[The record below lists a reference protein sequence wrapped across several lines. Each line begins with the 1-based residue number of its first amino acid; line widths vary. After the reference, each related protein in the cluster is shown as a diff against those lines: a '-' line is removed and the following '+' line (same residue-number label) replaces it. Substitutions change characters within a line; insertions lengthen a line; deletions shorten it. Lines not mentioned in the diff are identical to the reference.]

1 MPRSTGDPEMS
12 PAAYN
17 TQNASIEKALKLA
30 RENNDLATMLADFTT
45 RVRLLRLQYT
55 MRTTTLAS

>member
-1 MPRSTGDPEMS
+1 MS

-55 MRTTTLAS
+55 MRTATLAS